1 MYLLC
6 HKRMKI
12 KYREKETSSQQKYE
26 GIRNKK
32 MITGKQKVGWTDMRK
47 QNKHEKDNF
56 IPLKKN
62 VFILK

>member
-1 MYLLC
+1 
-6 HKRMKI
+6 MK
-12 KYREKETSSQQKYE
+12 

-32 MITGKQKVGWTDMRK
+32 MITGKQKAGWTDMRK